1 MGSGRAAAAGD
12 NKNEY
17 QKGKG
22 RDPKSEHAFV
32 LAGGM
37 RRTRVDVGQS
47 CWVVDSDQ
55 PSGARKTVYRNDF
68 KERVFGI

>member
-1 MGSGRAAAAGD
+1 MLL
-12 NKNEY
+12 
-17 QKGKG
+17 
-22 RDPKSEHAFV
+22 SE
-32 LAGGM
+32 AGGM